1 MDPKAQRVIDACF
14 NDWDSNKSDCN
25 AFVKAVASDLGISIP
40 DTNANGIVDF
50 LSSSPDW
57 TALASGNGTQAKAE
71 ADGGKLVIGGLRG
84 NELVPPQG
92 NGHVLVVMSGPLD
105 PTHNQYPRAAWG
117 KLGSVG
123 EKDSFVNFSFNAT
136 DRDDVHYL
144 SRPLP

>member
-1 MDPKAQRVIDACF
+1 MDPNAQRVIDACF
-14 NDWDSNKSDCN
+14 NDWNNNKSDCN

-50 LSSSPDW
+50 LSSSSEW
-57 TALASGNGTQAKAE
+57 TALASGNGAQAKAE
-71 ADGGKLVIGGLRG
+71 ADAGKFVIGALRG
-84 NELVPPQG
+84 NELVPPQE

-136 DRDDVHYL
+136 DRDDVHYF